1 MRVRDWTIPLSLL
14 SLVASAA
21 LAADDLAEAK
31 RHADAGLSLYKEA
44 RYREAISELEQ
55 AVSLSIKTKPEAAG
69 VVSYNLGQA
78 HEKLGDIGA
87 AVKAYK
93 EYLRLVPRATDRA
106 AVQTLVGNL
115 EARLTRGVQELAV
128 SSDPSGANV
137 SVDGKLRAA
146 TPVTM
151 ELPYG
156 EHKLELTAEGHE
168 PAVRTVNLTPQAAMK
183 VDVSLAKKAAPAPPP
198 PVVEKPK
205 IWTWVA
211 LGGAALATVGAAAAG
226 AQARTKA
233 NELKATMHS
242 PPVPD
247 DLYDASVNAQ
257 VTSNVLWATAGAAA
271 ITGGVL
277 FFVEGKF

>member
-1 MRVRDWTIPLSLL
+1 MRARDWTIPLSLL

-55 AVSLSIKTKPEAAG
+55 AISLSIKTKPEAAG

-78 HEKLGDIGA
+78 YEKLGDIA
-87 AVKAYK
+87 SAVKAYK
-93 EYLRLVPRATDRA
+93 EYLRLVPRASDRA
-106 AVQTLVGNL
+106 AVQTLVSNL
-115 EARLTRGVQELAV
+115 ETRLVRGVQELSVV
-128 SSDPSGANV
+128 SSPTGANI
-137 SVDGKLRAA
+137 SVDGKLRAT
-146 TPVTM
+146 TPITM

-156 EHKLELTAEGHE
+156 AHTLELTHEGYDS
-168 PAVRTVNLTPQAAMK
+168 AVRTVDLTPQSTVK
-183 VDVSLAKKAAPAPPP
+183 LDITLAKKAAPAPPP

-205 IWTWVA
+205 LWTWVA
-211 LGGAALATVGAAAAG
+211 LGGAAVATVGAAVAG
-226 AQARTKA
+226 AQARAKA
-233 NELKATMHS
+233 EELKTSMHS
-242 PPVPD
+242 APD
-247 DLYDASVNAQ
+247 PDTLYDASVRSQ
-257 VTSNVLWATAGAAA
+257 ITSNVLWATAGAAA